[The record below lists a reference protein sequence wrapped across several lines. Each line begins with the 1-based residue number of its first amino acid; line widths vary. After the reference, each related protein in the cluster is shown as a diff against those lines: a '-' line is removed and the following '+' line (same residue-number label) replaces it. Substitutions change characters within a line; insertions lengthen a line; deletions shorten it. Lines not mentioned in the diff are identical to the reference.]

1 MNSFEIVEHTAD
13 VGVVARGDTLEEAFR
28 QAALGML
35 DIMGA
40 FLNGP
45 GEEVPIEV
53 AARDDA
59 ALLVEWLSEIL
70 YLHESSDA
78 VVTNVSVHEVSDGR
92 ARGSVT
98 LAPRSSQLEGTAV
111 KAITYHQLEVERDQ
125 DDWRIRVY
133 VDI

>member
-13 VGVVARGDTLEEAFR
+13 VGVAARGDTLEEAFR
-28 QAALGML
+28 QTALGML

-40 FLNGP
+40 YVSGP
-45 GEEVPIEV
+45 GEDVRIEV
-53 AARDDA
+53 AARDEP

-78 VVTNVSVHEVSDGR
+78 VVTRISVDDVSEGR

-98 LAPRSSQLEGTAV
+98 LAPRATQLEGTAV
-111 KAITYHQLEVERDQ
+111 KAITYHQLEVERDD
-125 DDWRIRVY
+125 DDWRIRVFL
-133 VDI
+133 DI